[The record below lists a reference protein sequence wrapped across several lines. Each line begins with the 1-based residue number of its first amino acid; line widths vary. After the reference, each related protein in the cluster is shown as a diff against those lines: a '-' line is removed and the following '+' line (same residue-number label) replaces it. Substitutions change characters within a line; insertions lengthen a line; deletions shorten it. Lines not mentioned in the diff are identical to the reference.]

1 MVCTHLRG
9 IYCQW
14 YYLPPLNRYRL
25 KAEQNIQN
33 PLILD
38 FLVPLKASNLTVV
51 ICNPH
56 KIPGVVGFWT
66 WEKNEWMEPTN
77 ISPQNGRSSSKP
89 SLVGGWTNPFE
100 KYARQIGS
108 FPQIGLKIKKYL
120 SCQPLVHFYVFHVSF
135 REGWPWFPLRMLQSC
150 GFVVLLL
157 VRFQCLVNINQT
169 RTHFGFLLVWIW
181 STQQRKWCK
190 LLQAKQTLKSQPPLY
205 QNQGNILGN
214 LRAQTITSIK
224 WGDFTLLYEI

>member
-1 MVCTHLRG
+1 MDGTNKH
-9 IYCQW
+9 
-14 YYLPPLNRYRL
+14 LPPKWKIIFQTFTSWWLNQPIW
-25 KAEQNIQN
+25 KICS
-33 PLILD
+33 
-38 FLVPLKASNLTVV
+38 SNW
-51 ICNPH
+51 I
-56 KIPGVVGFWT
+56 
-66 WEKNEWMEPTN
+66 
-77 ISPQNGRSSSKP
+77 ISPNRIE
-89 SLVGGWTNPFE
+89 N
-100 KYARQIGS
+100 
-108 FPQIGLKIKKYL
+108 KKYL

-214 LRAQTITSIK
+214 LRAQTITSI
-224 WGDFTLLYEI
+224 